1 MERKDD
7 NVRQYGSSIR
17 RSSIFLA
24 FGRHVGASNATG
36 SVSFATPP
44 PPLVLPPPPPPP
56 TTSVVIA
63 DDVQRINDSSAA
75 AIIELLRNIS
85 PLGAATAIRKNNSR
99 HPKANNL
106 PITSLRTSTPRASPS
121 PPTQAAAA
129 PGAYFFRPI
138 SPNPPSILNYG
149 AAQRF
154 LCKRLPLA
162 YVDEFFKPSEELPTN
177 SQIRLPLNLHRDNA
191 NVWYN
196 FEVTNDNTLTFPLKT
211 RGLSLSSLCT
221 TTTANSIQDSALSK
235 LFCLKPH
242 RADSNKWI
250 LQPATHNDCQ
260 DKFDLKSR
268 KQYFKEQQ
276 QQQQQQSG
284 FTISSLALLEE
295 EQQQENSR
303 KRSSPL
309 TALDPISKPITKK
322 RHLNFDSTADN

>member
-1 MERKDD
+1 M
-7 NVRQYGSSIR
+7 
-17 RSSIFLA
+17 
-24 FGRHVGASNATG
+24 ATTMRNND
-36 SVSFATPP
+36 A
-44 PPLVLPPPPPPP
+44 
-56 TTSVVIA
+56 VVYCY
-63 DDVQRINDSSAA
+63 NECLSA
-75 AIIELLRNIS
+75 N
-85 PLGAATAIRKNNSR
+85 
-99 HPKANNL
+99 
-106 PITSLRTSTPRASPS
+106 
-121 PPTQAAAA
+121 QM
-129 PGAYFFRPI
+129 
-138 SPNPPSILNYG
+138 ILNYG

-260 DKFDLKSR
+260 ERRVQFNNDENSVANKSHEESQQCTQDSLWIEIVPHPTKADFFLNIQLVADGSVHDAYCQQCIKHLFQSKFDLKSR

-303 KRSSPL
+303 ERSSPL